1 MNPCLRVILQRKHK
15 FIGSSLT
22 FCHTRVCLI
31 FLSNPE
37 ILISAMNGSL
47 VHGTFWRY
55 KILQYLKPAT
65 NNLWKAKGIRTMLI
79 LIKSL
84 VTDYRSHISPFMYYE
99 HLRFWAIMGL
109 CLCFLG
115 YEIFHSYLLHNGLV
129 NQMIKKITNL
139 PFILHFRWVIWDSLR
154 DMSS

>member
-37 ILISAMNGSL
+37 ILINSMNGRFVQS
-47 VHGTFWRY
+47 TFWRY
-55 KILQYLKPAT
+55 KNLQYLKPAT
-65 NNLWKAKGIRTMLI
+65 KTLWKSTGYMRI
-79 LIKSL
+79 
-84 VTDYRSHISPFMYYE
+84 ISPFMNYE
-99 HLRFWAIMGL
+99 NLRYRVITDL
-109 CLCFLG
+109 CLFFLG

-139 PFILHFRWVIWDSLR
+139 PFILHFHWVIWDSLR

>member
-22 FCHTRVCLI
+22 FCHARVCLM

-37 ILISAMNGSL
+37 ILINSMNGRFVQS
-47 VHGTFWRY
+47 TFWRY
-55 KILQYLKPAT
+55 KNLQYLKPAT
-65 NNLWKAKGIRTMLI
+65 KTLWKSTGYMRI
-79 LIKSL
+79 
-84 VTDYRSHISPFMYYE
+84 ISPFMNYE
-99 HLRFWAIMGL
+99 NLRYRVITDL
-109 CLCFLG
+109 CLFFLG

-129 NQMIKKITNL
+129 NQMIKILTFL
-139 PFILHFRWVIWDSLR
+139 PFILDFRWVIWHSLR